1 MTNFKELFHSKNEN
15 DLLKLFTDKLNNIT
29 SEELKLFQN
38 YKDEKGNTLLH
49 HAYYNKCLKLS
60 KLLFDN
66 MIGINI
72 KNNEGNI
79 IEFTESDNFSDS
91 SELSEKLNE
100 LHNSIQSETD
110 VFSTNSTI
118 KNLSEHVIKKK
129 IKFTRHKTDQY
140 LKNGKDLIKY
150 IQSINRESPS
160 IIKIASLYNL
170 NLDKPNDILLAKYK
184 QTGLFDYINTKFPN
198 LKENDKT
205 KLLEHNLSKTVLDKI
220 STINIKKKIMRCF
233 KSIKNEL

>member
-1 MTNFKELFHSKNEN
+1 MTNFNELFHSKNEN
-15 DLLKLFTDKLNNIT
+15 DLLKLFSDKLNNIT
-29 SEELKLFQN
+29 SGELQLFQN

-49 HAYYNKCLKLS
+49 HAYHNKCLKLS

-66 MIGINI
+66 MIGVNI

-100 LHNSIQSETD
+100 LHRSIQSETD

-118 KNLSEHVIKKK
+118 KNLSEHVIKNK
-129 IKFTRHKTDQY
+129 IKFTKHKTDKY

-170 NLDKPNDILLAKYK
+170 NLNKPNDILLGKYK

-198 LKENDKT
+198 LKETDKT

>member
-110 VFSTNSTI
+110 VCANSYTLLVTSLPSTTC
-118 KNLSEHVIKKK
+118 L
-129 IKFTRHKTDQY
+129 
-140 LKNGKDLIKY
+140 LK
-150 IQSINRESPS
+150 
-160 IIKIASLYNL
+160 
-170 NLDKPNDILLAKYK
+170 
-184 QTGLFDYINTKFPN
+184 
-198 LKENDKT
+198 
-205 KLLEHNLSKTVLDKI
+205 
-220 STINIKKKIMRCF
+220 
-233 KSIKNEL
+233 